1 MTLHHKSR
9 SRRGRPRRTPAQR
22 AEQRAQLVDR
32 AIEAIRASGA
42 DVSMDELA
50 ERMRVSKP
58 VIYDAFGGREGLAD
72 AIAVVT
78 ESRIESQLLSD
89 LLKSDT
95 IDIHVVVHEI
105 IDALITFIETEDELY
120 RFFVRATR
128 GTGRGF
134 LDNGLV
140 RVLRERLGLLLKLLE
155 APVDPPELT
164 ILADGVYGFVFA
176 SIESWR
182 EGGQVSRDAL
192 VQRLTDVI
200 TAGLRA
206 LAGLS
211 TDTPQ

>member
-1 MTLHHKSR
+1 M
-9 SRRGRPRRTPAQR
+9 
-22 AEQRAQLVDR
+22 VDR